1 MSLNISCGYLHT
13 IQRMADDI
21 WADPMKNN
29 DLIADVITAKA
40 VLENQ
45 SVNFTEITGTKNQE
59 LRVEWLTKCDITVGA
74 CSDDCTIDGAD
85 ASPACKDYEIGC
97 LYETEFKV
105 PLRAYRDRTI
115 EMQQSIAFQKLAHMM
130 ALDERIAQYVIAGL
144 VTNAGDNLFPGGVG
158 DADPGITYIA
168 PQYWDDAIW
177 GYFDQV
183 RRLNKFRNPYL
194 ITGNNLYQ
202 LLFNRPLES
211 ANAQGGAANVRKINT
226 LRVYQDPENIEAH
239 APGQTFLVH
248 KTAVA
253 LLNKAW
259 NKINPINAEVKAGQ
273 YWEWSEESKNL
284 PGVFY
289 DFTMK
294 ETCSGNDFY
303 QAFKIKFHG
312 LFAANPFPC
321 HDDNTGVLV
330 FECGTV
336 TSHAHDAVE
345 PA

>member
-1 MSLNISCGYLHT
+1 MSLEISCGYLHT

-29 DLIADVITAKA
+29 DMIADVISLKA
-40 VLENQ
+40 ILENQ
-45 SVNFTEITGTKNQE
+45 SVNFTEITNTKNQE
-59 LRVEWLTKCDITVGA
+59 LRVEWLTKCDITPTA
-74 CSDDCTIDGAD
+74 CTDDCDITGEDAD
-85 ASPACKDYEIGC
+85 PACKDYEIGC
-97 LYETEFKV
+97 LYETSFKV

-115 EMQQSIAFQKLAHMM
+115 EMQQSIAFQKLMHMK
-130 ALDERIAQYVIAGL
+130 ALDERLVIYAG
-144 VTNAGDNLFPGGVG
+144 AGVLANLGVNSFTLGVG
-158 DADPGITYIA
+158 KVSGTTTFIA

-183 RRLNKFRNPYL
+183 KRLNKLRNPYL

-211 ANAQGGAANVRKINT
+211 ADANGSGNYRKMNT
-226 LRVYQDPENIEAH
+226 IKAYQDPENVETYS
-239 APGQTFLVH
+239 PGTTFLIH

-253 LLNKAW
+253 FLNKAW

-284 PGVFY
+284 PGVYY

-294 ETCSGNDFY
+294 ETCEGNEFY
-303 QAFKIKFHG
+303 QAFKIKAHG
-312 LFAANPFPC
+312 LLVANPFPC
-321 HDDNTGVLV
+321 DETNTGILM
-330 FECGTV
+330 FECGT
-336 TSHAHDAVE
+336 E
-345 PA
+345 

>member
-1 MSLNISCGYLHT
+1 
-13 IQRMADDI
+13 MADDI
-21 WADPMKNN
+21 WSDPMKNN
-29 DLIADVITAKA
+29 DLIAEVVTPRA

-45 SVNFTEITGTKNQE
+45 SVNFTEITGQKNNE
-59 LRVEWLTKCDITVGA
+59 LRVEWLTKCDIDVNE
-74 CSDDCTIDGAD
+74 CSADCDIDGEDAD
-85 ASPACKDYEIGC
+85 PQCKDYEIDC

-115 EMQQSIAFQKLAHMM
+115 EMQQSIAFQKLAHMK

-144 VTNAGDNLFPGGVG
+144 TSAAGTNLFTGGVG
-158 DADPGITYIA
+158 TVTGTTTYIA

-194 ITGNNLYQ
+194 LTGNNLYQ

-226 LRVYQDPENIEAH
+226 LRVYQDPENIEDH
-239 APGQTFLVH
+239 ASGDSFLVH

-289 DFTMK
+289 DFIMK
-294 ETCSGNDFY
+294 ETCSGDEFY
-303 QAFKIKFHG
+303 QAFKIKFSG
-312 LFAANPFPC
+312 LFAVNPFPC
-321 HDDNTGVLV
+321 DEDNTGVLL
-330 FECGTV
+330 FECGTG
-336 TSHAHDAVE
+336 A
-345 PA
+345 

>member
-1 MSLNISCGYLHT
+1 MSLEISCGYLHT

-29 DLIADVITAKA
+29 DLIAEVITPKA

-45 SVNFTEITGTKNQE
+45 SVKFEEIERAKNNE
-59 LRVEWLTKCDITVGA
+59 LRVEWLTKCTIDVDECTSDCDITGE
-74 CSDDCTIDGAD
+74 DAD
-85 ASPACKDYEIGC
+85 PACKDYEIEC
-97 LYETEFKV
+97 LYETTFKV
-105 PLRAYRDRTI
+105 PLRHYRDRTI
-115 EMQQSIAFQKLAHMM
+115 EMQQSIAFQKLAHMK
-130 ALDERIAQYVIAGL
+130 ALDERVAQYVIAGI
-144 VTNAGDNLFPGGVG
+144 VAAAGTNLFTGGIGNVVG
-158 DADPGITYIA
+158 TTTFIA

-211 ANAQGGAANVRKINT
+211 ANAQGGAANMRKINT
-226 LRVYQDPENIEAH
+226 LRTYQDPENIEDH
-239 APGQTFLVH
+239 AAGQSFLIH

-273 YWEWSEESKNL
+273 YWEWSEESKNI
-284 PGVFY
+284 PGLFY
-289 DFTMK
+289 DMIMK
-294 ETCSGNDFY
+294 ETCEGNEFY
-303 QAFKIKFHG
+303 QAYKIRFSG
-312 LFAANPFPC
+312 LFASNPFPC
-321 HDDNTGVLV
+321 DEDNTGTLI
-330 FECGTV
+330 FECGTG
-336 TSHAHDAVE
+336 S
-345 PA
+345 